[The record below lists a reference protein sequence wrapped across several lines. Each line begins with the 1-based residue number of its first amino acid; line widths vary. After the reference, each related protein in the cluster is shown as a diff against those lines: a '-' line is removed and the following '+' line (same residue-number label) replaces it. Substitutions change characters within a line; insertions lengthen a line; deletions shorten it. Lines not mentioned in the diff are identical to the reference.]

1 MRFLLGLVAVLA
13 LLFGGYWFAG
23 HEALNRG
30 TAAAFAQLQADGIEA
45 THEGIATRGFPAR
58 FETTITAPRLRDP
71 ATGVGWT
78 APLLELFALSYR
90 PNEVIALFP
99 AEQTLILP
107 REEVGIRA
115 EAMRASGRVG
125 LLPAMPLDN
134 VTLESGPLTL
144 AGDRGWQAGLAG
156 LLMALR
162 RSDRG
167 PADYDLWVEGRDI
180 TLSAP
185 GLGALA
191 QTVPSLRVDAAL
203 TLDQPIDRALRP
215 DARLT
220 ALTLRQAVVDLGTT
234 GLSAE
239 GALTLDAAGVPT
251 GTVNLTVR
259 DWRGALSFAVAA
271 GLVPAQIATLAERAG
286 AFMAGGE
293 ADLTAPLVFD
303 AGQMRLGPMPLG
315 AAPALYAAP

>member
-1 MRFLLGLVAVLA
+1 MRFLLGLLAVLA
-13 LLFGGYWFAG
+13 LLFGGYWVAG
-23 HEALNRG
+23 HEAMNRG
-30 TAAAFAQLQADGIEA
+30 AAAAFARLEAEGIEA
-45 THEGIATRGFPAR
+45 THEGIATRGFPSR
-58 FETTITAPRLRDP
+58 FDTTITAPRLRDP
-71 ATGVGWT
+71 ASGVGWK
-78 APLLELFALSYR
+78 APSLELYALSYR

-125 LLPAMPLDN
+125 LSPAMPLDD
-134 VTLESGPLTL
+134 VTIESGPLVL
-144 AGDRGWQAGLAG
+144 AGDSGWQAGLAG

-162 RSDRG
+162 QSDRG
-167 PADYDLWVEGRDI
+167 PADYDLWLEGTDI

-185 GLGALA
+185 GIGALPQA
-191 QTVPSLRVDAAL
+191 VPALRVDAGL

-220 ALTLRQAVVDLGTT
+220 ALTLRQAVVDLGAT

-271 GLVPAQIATLAERAG
+271 GLVPAQVATLAERAG
-286 AFMAGGE
+286 ALMAGGG

-303 AGQMRLGPMPLG
+303 AGQMRLGPVPLG
-315 AAPALYAAP
+315 AAPALYTTP

>member
-13 LLFGGYWFAG
+13 LLFCGYWFAG
-23 HEALNRG
+23 HAALNRG
-30 TAAAFAQLQADGIEA
+30 TAAAFAQLQAEGMEA

-58 FETTITAPRLRDP
+58 FDTTITAPRLRDP

-78 APLLELFALSYR
+78 APTLELVALSYR

-125 LLPAMPLDN
+125 LSPAMPLDN

-144 AGDRGWQAGLAG
+144 AGDSGWQAGLAG

-162 RSDRG
+162 QSATG
-167 PADYDLWVEGRDI
+167 PADYDLWIEGTDL

-185 GLGALA
+185 GLGTMPQA
-191 QTVPSLRVDAAL
+191 VPALRVDAAL

-220 ALTLRQAVVDLGTT
+220 ALTLRQAVVDLGAT

-286 AFMAGGE
+286 ALMAGGG

-303 AGQMRLGPMPLG
+303 AGQMRLGPVPLG